1 MSQNSPYLSQNG
13 PKIMGD
19 TGSDWR
25 HPQNTVIQK
34 GQFPMSRR
42 TAQWFAIASLVLA
55 SFTTACTR
63 SDATG
68 PSADQT
74 APSFE
79 GQGSNN

>member
-1 MSQNSPYLSQNG
+1 
-13 PKIMGD
+13 
-19 TGSDWR
+19 
-25 HPQNTVIQK
+25 
-34 GQFPMSRR
+34 MSRR

-55 SFTTACTR
+55 GFTTACTR